1 MKLSVMLFPFHSPL
15 INGALDAKT
24 LIGTLQE
31 NGAEAVETMV
41 GLEAKAPSIF
51 EELLNAIKEARLPI
65 SCNDIG
71 INLIGEHETREA
83 RLADAKRY
91 IAESRSILNT
101 DRVLLYNS
109 NITPEMSLEE
119 GRRIYAENLAM
130 LADYADTLG
139 ITATI
144 EDFDPTPDLACSAE
158 HCMEILNAAGPKP
171 KLTFDTG
178 NFFEAGEVSTEVF
191 PMVSSRIAHCHIK
204 DVVLT
209 PEGPRRK
216 KSCIIGEGI
225 ADIAQC
231 IKLLEGIGYDG
242 YLSVEIAG
250 SKLEDAVTGL
260 KFLKKCLGRA

>member
-1 MKLSVMLFPFHSPL
+1 MKISVMLFPFHSQL
-15 INGALDAKT
+15 INGDISADK
-24 LIGTLQE
+24 LIGTLKD
-31 NGAEAVETMV
+31 NGAEAVELMV

-51 EELLNAIKEARLPI
+51 EQLLKAVRDADF
-65 SCNDIG
+65 SVACNDIG
-71 INLIGEHETREA
+71 INLIGEAETRAA
-83 RLADAKRY
+83 RLEDAKRH
-91 IAESRSILNT
+91 IADSHAVLNT
-101 DRVLLYNS
+101 NRVLLYNS
-109 NITPEMSLEE
+109 NVTPDMPLEE

-130 LADYADTLG
+130 LADYADSFG

-158 HCMEILNAAGPKP
+158 HCLEILNAAGPKP

-191 PMVSSRIAHCHIK
+191 PLVKDRIAHCHIK

-216 KSCIIGEGI
+216 KSCVIGEGI

-231 IKLLEGIGYDG
+231 VRLLDGIGYDG
-242 YLSVEIAG
+242 YLSVEIGG
-250 SKLEDAVTGL
+250 SKLEDAVTGI
-260 KFLKKCLGRA
+260 KFLNKCLGRE

>member
-1 MKLSVMLFPFHSPL
+1 MKLSVMLFPFHSQL
-15 INGALDAKT
+15 INGTLDAKT
-24 LIGTLQE
+24 LIATLKD

-41 GLEAKAPSIF
+41 GLEAKAPSVF
-51 EELLNAIKEARLPI
+51 EALLNAIRDAQLPVA
-65 SCNDIG
+65 CNDIG
-71 INLIGEHETREA
+71 INLIGEAETRAA
-83 RLADAKRY
+83 RVEDAKRH
-91 IAESRSILNT
+91 IAESRAILNA

-109 NITPEMSLEE
+109 NVPPDMPLEE
-119 GRRIYAENLAM
+119 GRRIYSENLAL
-130 LADYADTLG
+130 LADYAASFD

-158 HCMEILNAAGPKP
+158 HCMEILNAAGPQP

-178 NFFEAGEVSTEVF
+178 NFFEAGEVSTEIF
-191 PMVSSRIAHCHIK
+191 PLVKDRIAHCHIK

-216 KSCIIGEGI
+216 SACIIGEGV
-225 ADIAQC
+225 ADIPQC
-231 IKLLEGIGYDG
+231 VKLLESIGYDD

-260 KFLKKCLGRA
+260 KFMKKCLGRA